1 MVRKATGWNFFGQNT
16 GNFMKKKV
24 KEILD
29 FAREGFNVFIDDR
42 ALKLSAAL
50 SYYTI
55 FSLPP
60 LLLLIISL
68 SGIFFG
74 EDAIRGEIFNQINGL
89 VGDEAA
95 RQIQDSLKSIKLS
108 GNNIFTT
115 LLGMLILLIG
125 ASGIF
130 VEIQDSI
137 NFIWGLK
144 AKPKRGLKMFLT
156 SRLMSFSMIGVLGFL
171 LMVSLISTSLMD
183 VFSQKLRT
191 IFPSLLVDLFYV
203 VNLALIFIIN
213 SALFLLIFRTLPD
226 GKVSGKITLIGAM
239 VTAFLFMTGKF
250 AIGTYLGSSAM
261 STKYG
266 AGGSVILI
274 LAWVYYTAIILYS
287 GAIFT
292 MVYSRRY
299 GKDIIPKSYA
309 VHIARTEE
317 ETGPAKKND
326 K

>member
-1 MVRKATGWNFFGQNT
+1 
-16 GNFMKKKV
+16 MKKKF
-24 KEILD
+24 KEVLD
-29 FAREGFNVFIDDR
+29 FAKEGFNVFIDDR

-74 EDAIRGEIFNQINGL
+74 EEAIRGEIFNQINGL
-89 VGDEAA
+89 VGNEAA
-95 RQIQDSLKSIKLS
+95 RQIEDSLKSIKLS
-108 GNNIFTT
+108 GNNFFAT
-115 LLGMLILLIG
+115 LLGFLILLIG

-144 AKPKRGLKMFLT
+144 AKPKRGFKMFIT

-171 LMVSLISTSLMD
+171 LLVSLISNSLMD
-183 VFSQKLRT
+183 VFSMRLRT
-191 IFPSLLVDLFYV
+191 IFPSLVVDFFYL

-213 SALFLLIFRTLPD
+213 TALFMLIFRTLPD

-239 VTAFLFMTGKF
+239 VTAFLFLMGKF
-250 AIGTYLGSSAM
+250 VIGRYLGSSAM

-266 AGGSVILI
+266 AGGSIILI
-274 LAWVYYTAIILYS
+274 LAWVYYTAIILYI

-292 MVYSRRY
+292 MLYSRRY

-309 VHIARTEE
+309 VHITRTEE
-317 ETGPAKKND
+317 ETGSTGKNN